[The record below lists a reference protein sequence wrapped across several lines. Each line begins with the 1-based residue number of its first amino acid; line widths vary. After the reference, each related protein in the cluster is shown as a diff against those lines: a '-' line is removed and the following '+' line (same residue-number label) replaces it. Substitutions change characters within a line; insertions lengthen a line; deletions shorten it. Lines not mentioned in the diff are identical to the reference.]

1 MFIIAFVLAGNAL
14 EARAKH
20 QTTAALKRLA
30 QLQPKIAR
38 VMRIDQEIDLPLSDV
53 RRNDVVLVRPGERL
67 PVDGVV
73 VQGTSAVDES
83 MLTGEPMPV
92 EKHPGDR
99 VVGGTVNRTRRALLP
114 RDDAGRR
121 QRACADRAPDPRRPE
136 HPGADSGAGRSHQR
150 HLRAVGHRPRRS
162 LTFFVWYVAAD
173 QAPLVRAFAAA
184 VAVLIIACP
193 CAMGLA
199 VPTAVMVATGRGASL
214 GLLIKGGDALQR
226 AGEVTTVVLDKTGTV
241 TEGRPAVTDV
251 SVRARAHR

>member
-1 MFIIAFVLAGNAL
+1 MRL

-38 VMRIDQEIDLPLSDV
+38 VVRIDQEIDLPLSDV

-92 EKHPGDR
+92 EKHPADR
-99 VVGGTVNRTRRALLP
+99 SRGRDGQSNGRALLP
-114 RDDAGRR
+114 RDDPGRR
-121 QRACADRAPDPRRPE
+121 QRAGADRPPDPRRPE

-150 HLRAVGHRPRRS
+150 HLRAVGHRASRR
-162 LTFFVWYVAAD
+162 
-173 QAPLVRAFAAA
+173 
-184 VAVLIIACP
+184 
-193 CAMGLA
+193 
-199 VPTAVMVATGRGASL
+199 
-214 GLLIKGGDALQR
+214 
-226 AGEVTTVVLDKTGTV
+226 
-241 TEGRPAVTDV
+241 
-251 SVRARAHR
+251 